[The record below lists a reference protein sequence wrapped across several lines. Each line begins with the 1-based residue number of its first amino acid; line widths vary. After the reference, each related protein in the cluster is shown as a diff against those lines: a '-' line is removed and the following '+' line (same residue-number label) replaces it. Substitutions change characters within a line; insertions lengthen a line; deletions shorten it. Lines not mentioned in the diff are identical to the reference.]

1 MATRQS
7 TTVPSTFEKYQ
18 NFMLTQ
24 PRGKEPVAIP
34 ASESKQAARAAAWKE
49 IAQATAAQ
57 KALAKA
63 EKKSKPKGYDS
74 YDSYDPY
81 YYYSYGR
88 MPGYSPRRYSPR
100 SRW

>member
-1 MATRQS
+1 
-7 TTVPSTFEKYQ
+7 
-18 NFMLTQ
+18 MLTQ
-24 PRGKEPVAIP
+24 PRGKAPVAIP

-49 IAQATAAQ
+49 IAAAQ
-57 KALAKA
+57 KA

-74 YDSYDPY
+74 YDPYDPY

-88 MPGYSPRRYSPR
+88 TPGYSPRSYSPR